1 MSQRDSNKQQPD
13 FSFET
18 THLQVGHLRVAGVD
32 EAGRGPWAGP
42 VVAAAV
48 ILDQHNIPDG
58 LNDSKKLTENRR
70 EHLFD
75 QIQASAETAIGI
87 VEAPEIDQINIL
99 QATMKAMSLAI
110 AGLPRLPTMALI
122 DGNRAPVL
130 DCQSQ
135 TIKKGDAR
143 SLSIAAASIIAKV
156 TRDRLMKQL
165 DRQFP
170 GYGFAR
176 HKGYGTAI
184 HASALANLGPCRQHR
199 KSFAP
204 IRALLTE
211 SK

>member
-1 MSQRDSNKQQPD
+1 MRQTDSKKSKPD

-18 THLQVGHLRVAGVD
+18 THHNAGHVLVAGVD

-48 ILDQHNIPDG
+48 ILDPANIPDG
-58 LNDSKKLTENRR
+58 LNDSKKLNQARR
-70 EHLFD
+70 EQLFD
-75 QIQASAETAIGI
+75 QIQATAEISTGI
-87 VEAPEIDQINIL
+87 IEAGEIDRINIL
-99 QATMKAMSLAI
+99 QATMKAMSDAI
-110 AGLPRLPTMALI
+110 AGLPRSPSMALI
-122 DGNRAPVL
+122 DGNRTPVL
-130 DCQSQ
+130 KCSSQ
-135 TIKKGDAR
+135 TIKKGDAL

-156 TRDRLMKQL
+156 TRDHLMKDL
-165 DRQFP
+165 DNQFP

-184 HASALANLGPCRQHR
+184 HADALASLGPCPQHR

-204 IRALLTE
+204 IKALLVE